1 MGPQAGEKTSEGRI
15 RGAPSAGGAGRGTR
29 LGGGAAG
36 RDHRRDP
43 CTHCWGDGGPA
54 NSSRRSGRPSGSSE
68 LPKEGRPPSEVRVGF
83 LFFLLIFCFS
93 LSSDLL
99 YLFSRKQKAAPV
111 ALAPLKAVKRGA
123 QSTPGSARPKTPP
136 PLNREEGE
144 LPHVEEG
151 REAGQRTPDP
161 PTEEGRTPRPQEA
174 EETVVASE
182 AVPPTGDVS
191 QGGHDHQAERGLTEG
206 TLGVV
211 AVERPHGKAPARPEA
226 PAREGGGRMVR
237 GQDPVIWPNPDDP
250 EGRARFV
257 LDDPSES
264 YL

>member
-1 MGPQAGEKTSEGRI
+1 MRTAPLKRAQSLWVPKQGRRRWRGGSEVPPQPVVPDGVRDLVEAPQAGTTVEIPAPTAGDTGVQPTAP
-15 RGAPSAGGAGRGTR
+15 GA
-29 LGGGAAG
+29 LGGPQGV
-36 RDHRRDP
+36 P
-43 CTHCWGDGGPA
+43 
-54 NSSRRSGRPSGSSE
+54 SSQKKAVPRA
-68 LPKEGRPPSEVRVGF
+68 
-83 LFFLLIFCFS
+83 
-93 LSSDLL
+93 
-99 YLFSRKQKAAPV
+99 SRKQRAVPV

-226 PAREGGGRMVR
+226 PAREGGGRMVW
-237 GQDPVIWPNPDDP
+237 GQDPMIWPNPDDP